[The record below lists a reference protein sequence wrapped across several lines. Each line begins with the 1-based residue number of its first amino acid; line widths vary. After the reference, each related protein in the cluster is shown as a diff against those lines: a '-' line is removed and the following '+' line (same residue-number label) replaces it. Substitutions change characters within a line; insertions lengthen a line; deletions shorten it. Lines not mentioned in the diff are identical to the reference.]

1 MHAKKTN
8 KAKILAVVLA
18 LVLMVGVVAGGTLA
32 WLMDTSDPVIN
43 TFTYGD
49 IDIELIETTGTEYP
63 MIPGN
68 ELEKNPTVTVKG
80 GSEECWLF
88 IKVEKSG
95 NFPSFL
101 EYEIKDTWMP
111 LAGYEGVVYVYKNG
125 NDFATTVPA
134 SDTDQT
140 FEILKD
146 NKVTVSAD
154 ADKAA
159 LAPFENAE
167 PTLTFTAYAV
177 QRANVEDAVT
187 AWGYVTAA

>member
-1 MHAKKTN
+1 M
-8 KAKILAVVLA
+8 VLA

-32 WLMDTSDPVIN
+32 WIMDTSETVVN

-49 IDIELIETTGTEYP
+49 IDIKLEETTREYP

-68 ELEKNPTVTVKG
+68 KLEKDPTVTVLG

-88 IKVEKSG
+88 IKVEESE
-95 NFPSFL
+95 NFPDFL

-111 LAGYEGVVYVYKNG
+111 LAGYDGVYVYKNG
-125 NDFATTVPA
+125 SDEATTVPA
-134 SDTDQT
+134 SDAEQT
-140 FEILKD
+140 FKILKD
-146 NKVTVSAD
+146 DRVTVSEA

-159 LAPFENAE
+159 LADYENNE

-177 QRANVEDAVT
+177 QRANVDDAVT
-187 AWGYVTAA
+187 AWGYVIGA